1 MKINSC
7 KDLPSFLKAKKGF
20 EKRNFFL
27 YEKFKNHTLLLF
39 FTRNRLKLNSFLVV
53 GAKILEVERLSWIT
67 VLAVGV
73 RWMGFLLTSDSDIL
87 GEFTTTTDLGR
98 IRFRISV
105 SISISRDSPDP
116 SMIPNSNDLSNEM
129 VGKWLANN
137 KSQ

>member
-20 EKRNFFL
+20 EKRNFFF
-27 YEKFKNHTLLLF
+27 FKNHTLLLF